1 MSANTLSL
9 SPWLHPICK
18 SQQFHLRKNWVNHFS
33 LEFSLKAVLGH
44 FQEDYVLLNEDK
56 NNTGLASWGIFS
68 CMGGIPANGEQSTIK
83 HAKTP
88 YKSPKILPT
97 HNNTY
102 ICPQGA
108 IDCVRELDQ
117 LDQVT
122 LLSVGPPISQE
133 PGLQPRWGL
142 DLPSFGRHQKPRKSH
157 WTHGFFL
164 KAGTWKRRKQKIPR
178 YIKYIY
184 IYMYIYIIW
193 NSYDKKRN
201 FQVPAISFHAHNL
214 CTQCLFFWNL
224 PRVLNNI
231 RGRGGTTTGCMTGS
245 ELVPRPGCG
254 LPVLTVVRRERA
266 KRSSLAVQTR
276 RDQNM
281 DIGCF
286 QK

>member
-1 MSANTLSL
+1 MEDMGYDWIPQSYSSTMRISGVHVCFQGRTTSSQPLLKKEHTDFPTSDLQNLQSKKWIQLSSRYQNHTILVGNFAVQLKHTGHVSNWIATWIFEPPSTIHNPSATPPNQRPKKMSANTLSL

-44 FQEDYVLLNEDK
+44 FQEDYLLLNEDK

-68 CMGGIPANGEQSTIK
+68 CTGGIPANGEQSTIEHSK
-83 HAKTP
+83 MP

-142 DLPSFGRHQKPRKSH
+142 DLPFLGDTTKPRKSH
-157 WTHGFFL
+157 WTHGIF
-164 KAGTWKRRKQKIPR
+164 
-178 YIKYIY
+178 
-184 IYMYIYIIW
+184 
-193 NSYDKKRN
+193 
-201 FQVPAISFHAHNL
+201 V
-214 CTQCLFFWNL
+214 
-224 PRVLNNI
+224 
-231 RGRGGTTTGCMTGS
+231 
-245 ELVPRPGCG
+245 
-254 LPVLTVVRRERA
+254 
-266 KRSSLAVQTR
+266 
-276 RDQNM
+276 
-281 DIGCF
+281 
-286 QK
+286 